1 MALYLFIYGC
11 VACEIL
17 VLRPGIES
25 VPPALEAQSPDYW
38 ITREFLEDPF
48 LMNSHAQS
56 IDRRPQS
63 LSMQASSQLRK
74 WPHSMVMDILQSKW
88 SKWPQWN
95 LKAFSMY

>member
-74 WPHSMVMDILQSKW
+74 
-88 SKWPQWN
+88 
-95 LKAFSMY
+95 